1 MIARP
6 RRTRIGKRNQVTL
19 PAATLRRLGLQPGDT
34 VEIRD
39 EESGVSIK
47 KADDPI
53 SRLMGILWRPDL
65 PVLSDEELE
74 AEIKRASE
82 EGATARYLRSLPDDY
97 REELLRRVPGYEHP
111 SEDRDEPTTRTGS
124 SD

>member
-1 MIARP
+1 MVRP

-19 PAATLRRLGLQPGDT
+19 PAATLRRLGLRPGDA
-34 VEIRD
+34 VEIQD
-39 EESGVSIK
+39 EESRVSIR

-65 PVLSDEELE
+65 PVLSDDELE

-82 EGATARYLRSLPDDY
+82 EGATRRYLRTLPPDHPDV
-97 REELLRRVPGYEHP
+97 LRYE
-111 SEDRDEPTTRTGS
+111 RLTQGGDEGPRGS
-124 SD
+124 GERG